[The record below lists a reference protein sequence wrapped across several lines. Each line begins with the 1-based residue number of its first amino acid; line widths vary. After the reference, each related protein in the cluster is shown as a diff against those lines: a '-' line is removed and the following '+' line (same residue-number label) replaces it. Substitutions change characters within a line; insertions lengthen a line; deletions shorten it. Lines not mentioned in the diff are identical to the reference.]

1 MSFGDFFKGLGE
13 YAEASKKAE
22 DAEKGKGKRSRSSA
36 PSWTKYYSN
45 KYIDKYMP
53 RGDASVQDIFEQWQ
67 KSRIQRQKAKDARD
81 AEKGGGPPR
90 WAVEDPEAISWERDM
105 FQQPWTYTGEPGS
118 ISAPFIPNYLGGS
131 APSNFNMGNQ
141 DIAPSSSAYGN
152 YSLLPTWSQ
161 AAQSTWVPPQRQPNW
176 TWVI

>member
-22 DAEKGKGKRSRSSA
+22 EKGTSKHKRSS

-53 RGDASVQDIFEQWQ
+53 SGGASVVDIIEQWQ
-67 KSRIQRQKAKDARD
+67 KAKLQRQKAQDARD

-90 WAVEDPEAISWERDM
+90 WAVEDPAPISWERDM
-105 FQQPWTYTGEPGS
+105 FQSPWMYTGEPGS

-131 APSNFNMGNQ
+131 APSNFNMSNQ
-141 DIAPSSSAYGN
+141 DIAPGNAVYGN
-152 YSLLPTWSQ
+152 SALLPTWSQ
-161 AAQSTWVPPQRQPNW
+161 AAQSTWIPPKRQPNW
-176 TWVI
+176 TWVV